1 MARSCHVPG
10 GLLCDGRCVMTT
22 AEGASP
28 VCTEPARSISAA
40 RDRYPCGNGTAST
53 TTAPRFPMARVSLGA
68 AAESLATRDPV
79 IASLLAQAGPPH
91 LPRPRG
97 PHFEALVRA
106 IVYQQLAGAA
116 AGAIYGRLVAAL
128 GGDVE
133 PERSPGAVRR
143 GDPSGRALA
152 RQDSIATRPLL
163 QGPRRHGL
171 TLGRVLAHQ
180 SDDEVERRLRTVRGV
195 GPWTAQVFMMFRP
208 RRLDI
213 WPTADLGVR
222 RGYGLAWGVPT
233 PSERELQPLG
243 EPYRP
248 YRTVLTWYCWKA
260 AELYGQTRVA
270 ERGRAPIPPD
280 MVGGQRLR

>member
-1 MARSCHVPG
+1 M
-10 GLLCDGRCVMTT
+10 D
-22 AEGASP
+22 
-28 VCTEPARSISAA
+28 
-40 RDRYPCGNGTAST
+40 
-53 TTAPRFPMARVSLGA
+53 RVSLGA

-79 IASLLAQAGPPH
+79 IASLLAQVGPPH

-116 AGAIYGRLVAAL
+116 ARAIYGRLVAAL

-133 PERSPGAVRR
+133 PERLQALSDEETRAVGLSR
-143 GDPSGRALA
+143 GKTASLRDLSAKVLEG
-152 RQDSIATRPLL
+152 TV
-163 QGPRRHGL
+163 
-171 TLGRVLAHQ
+171 TLSGRVLAHQ

-195 GPWTAQVFMMFRP
+195 GPWTAQVFMMFRL

-222 RGYGLAWGVPT
+222 RGYGLAWGVPA

-248 YRTVLTWYCWKA
+248 YRTVLTWCCWKA
-260 AELYGQTRVA
+260 AELYGQTRAA

-280 MVGGQRLR
+280 TVGG

>member
-10 GLLCDGRCVMTT
+10 GVLCHGRCVMTT
-22 AEGASP
+22 TGGASP
-28 VCTEPARSISAA
+28 VCTEPARSISAT
-40 RDRYPCGNGTAST
+40 RDRYPCDNGTAST

-68 AAESLATRDPV
+68 AAESLATHDPV

-116 AGAIYGRLVAAL
+116 ARAIYGRLVAAL

-133 PERSPGAVRR
+133 PERLQALSDEETRAVGLSR
-143 GDPSGRALA
+143 GKTASLRDLSAKVLDG
-152 RQDSIATRPLL
+152 TV
-163 QGPRRHGL
+163 
-171 TLGRVLAHQ
+171 TLSGRVLAHQ

-195 GPWTAQVFMMFRP
+195 GPWTAQVFMMFRL

-248 YRTVLTWYCWKA
+248 YRTVLTWSCWKA
-260 AELYGQTRVA
+260 AELYGQTRAA
-270 ERGRAPIPPD
+270 ERGSAPIPPD
-280 MVGGQRLR
+280 RVGG

>member
-10 GLLCDGRCVMTT
+10 GLSCNARCVMTT
-22 AEGASP
+22 AEGVSP
-28 VCTEPARSISAA
+28 VCGEPARLISAA
-40 RDRYPCGNGTAST
+40 HDSYPCANGTASA

-68 AAESLATRDPV
+68 AAESLVTRDPV
-79 IASLLAQAGPPH
+79 VASLLAQAGPPH

-133 PERSPGAVRR
+133 PERLQALSDEETRAVGLSR
-143 GDPSGRALA
+143 GKTASLRDLSSKILGGTVSL
-152 RQDSIATRPLL
+152 S
-163 QGPRRHGL
+163 
-171 TLGRVLAHQ
+171 GRVLAHQ
-180 SDDEVERRLRTVRGV
+180 SDDEVETRVRTVRGV
-195 GPWTAQVFMMFRP
+195 GPWTAQVFMMFRL

-213 WPTADLGVR
+213 WPTAHLGVR

>member
-1 MARSCHVPG
+1 MARSGHVPG
-10 GLLCDGRCVMTT
+10 ELLCHCRCVMTT
-22 AEGASP
+22 AEGTSP
-28 VCTEPARSISAA
+28 VCAEPTRSISAA
-40 RDRYPCGNGTAST
+40 RDRYPCGSGTAST
-53 TTAPRFPMARVSLGA
+53 TRAPRFPTARVSLGA

-116 AGAIYGRLVAAL
+116 ARAIYGRLVAAL

-133 PERSPGAVRR
+133 PERLQALSDEETRAV
-143 GDPSGRALA
+143 GLS
-152 RQDSIATRPLL
+152 
-163 QGPRRHGL
+163 HGKTASL
-171 TLGRVLAHQ
+171 RDLSSKVLDGTLSLSGRVLAHQ

-195 GPWTAQVFMMFRP
+195 GPWTAQVFMMFRL
-208 RRLDI
+208 RRFDI

-260 AELYGQTRVA
+260 AELYGQTRLA
-270 ERGRAPIPPD
+270 EPGRAPIPPD
-280 MVGGQRLR
+280 MVGG

>member
-1 MARSCHVPG
+1 MATAG
-10 GLLCDGRCVMTT
+10 GVSL
-22 AEGASP
+22 A
-28 VCTEPARSISAA
+28 CTDPAHAIAA
-40 RDRYPCGNGTAST
+40 VRERYPCGNGTASST
-53 TTAPRFPMARVSLGA
+53 RAPRSSMDRVSLGA

-79 IASLLAQAGPPH
+79 IASLLAQVGPPH

-116 AGAIYGRLVAAL
+116 ARAIYGRLVAAL

-133 PERSPGAVRR
+133 PE
-143 GDPSGRALA
+143 
-152 RQDSIATRPLL
+152 LL
-163 QGPRRHGL
+163 QALSDEETRAVGL
-171 TLGRVLAHQ
+171 SRGKTASLRDLSAKVLDGTVTLSGRVLAHQ

-195 GPWTAQVFMMFRP
+195 GPWTAQVFMMFRL

-248 YRTVLTWYCWKA
+248 YRTVLTWCCWKA
-260 AELYGQTRVA
+260 AELYAQTRVVD
-270 ERGRAPIPPD
+270 RDGTPIASD
-280 MVGGQRLR
+280 MVGG